1 MKRILLIILCL
12 LLLTG
17 CVGAEDTQPVRIAVI
32 DTGFSSV
39 ITNVAPGAN
48 YLDAAAGTEDTYG
61 HGTAVASVMQ
71 RIAPGAVLVPLV
83 CSAYEKGCITHVSG
97 ETLAQ
102 IIRDA
107 VDIYGCRIINV
118 SAGLEADTPQL
129 AQAVAYA
136 REKGALVVASAGNDF
151 KENPEKPYYPAA
163 YADVLA
169 VGALNEALTAP
180 AEFSQRGSHVSL
192 YAPGTQVPV
201 LTLSGKTAH
210 EDGTSYAAAAV
221 SAMAARLL
229 ARYPSASVAAL
240 EEKFL
245 AKARV
250 LPGQYPA
257 LLPEE

>member
-1 MKRILLIILCL
+1 MKKILLIILCL
-12 LLLTG
+12 VLLTG
-17 CVGAEDTQPVRIAVI
+17 CVGTENTQPVRIAVI

-61 HGTAVASVMQ
+61 HGTAVASVIR

-83 CSAYEKGCITHVSG
+83 CSAYEKGHITHVSG
-97 ETLAQ
+97 QTLAQ

-151 KENPEKPYYPAA
+151 KENPEKVYYPAA
-163 YADVLA
+163 YAEVLA
-169 VGALNEALTAP
+169 VGALNEERTAP
-180 AEFSQRGSHVSL
+180 AEFSQRGSHVAL

-229 ARYPSASVAAL
+229 ARDPSASVAAL
-240 EEKFL
+240 EEKLL

>member
-12 LLLTG
+12 VLLTG
-17 CVGAEDTQPVRIAVI
+17 CVGAEDTQPVRIGVI

-48 YLDAAAGTEDTYG
+48 YLDASAGTEDTYG

-83 CSAYEKGCITHVSG
+83 CSAYEKGHITHVSG

-118 SAGLEADTPQL
+118 SAGLEADTQL
-129 AQAVAYA
+129 LRQAVAYA
-136 REKGALVVASAGNDF
+136 REKGVLVVASAGNDYR
-151 KENPEKPYYPAA
+151 ENPEKPYYPAA

-169 VGALNEALTAP
+169 VGALDEACAAP

-201 LTLSGKTAH
+201 LTLSGKTTH

-229 ARYPSASVAAL
+229 EREPSAAVETL
-240 EEKFL
+240 EEKLL
-245 AKARV
+245 ANARL
-250 LPGQYPA
+250 LPGGYPA
-257 LLPEE
+257 LLPGE